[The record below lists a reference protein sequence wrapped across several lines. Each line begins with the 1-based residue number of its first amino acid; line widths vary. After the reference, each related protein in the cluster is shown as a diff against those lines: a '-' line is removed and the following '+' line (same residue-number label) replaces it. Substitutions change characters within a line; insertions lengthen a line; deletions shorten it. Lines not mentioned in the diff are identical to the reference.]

1 MLQWWPLLLLSNC
14 YPLVVIMKV
23 DVSIDGLEHEFPWKT
38 SAKSH
43 DLMKS
48 HWIPIT
54 VNICWIPY
62 VFVLIHEIPAKL
74 RLTYTL
80 NGTESAGA
88 TWCHSKTPAEVEEN
102 YAMPLNPIWQLGH
115 RQRWTHGGPTENDF
129 GIRGHIHHTY
139 GIIWIIYISMHMIA
153 L

>member
-1 MLQWWPLLLLSNC
+1 MNHPPKRCCTGHRHLSWEVHHPNDH
-14 YPLVVIMKV
+14 PQKV

-43 DLMKS
+43 DLIKS
-48 HWIPIT
+48 HVVFFYTWNPSKTPI
-54 VNICWIPY
+54 NIYLEWD
-62 VFVLIHEIPAKL
+62 
-74 RLTYTL
+74 RLC
-80 NGTESAGA
+80 G
-88 TWCHSKTPAEVEEN
+88 CHSKTPAEVEEN

-139 GIIWIIYISMHMIA
+139 GIIWIIYISMHMIV